1 MQARKL
7 RRFEARAADR
17 LIFFSDAVV
26 AIAITLLALELPV
39 PEGPT
44 VAALRSAVHD
54 DLGHYTA
61 FLISFAVIGAAWGQH
76 NRAFRYTERADDR
89 LRALNAG
96 WLLTIVL
103 NPFATKL
110 LTTEGDDTDTVGLR
124 FGFYALLQCL
134 AHASVIAMERRM
146 TTRQLRDRDVPP
158 ELVAAGD
165 PVLYGLLLG
174 FGLSVPLFFATQ
186 YAWILW
192 IVVPV
197 GAGQL
202 SRYRARTAA
211 AD

>member
-7 RRFEARAADR
+7 RKFEARAADR
-17 LIFFSDAVV
+17 LVFFSDAVV

-39 PEGPT
+39 PEGAT
-44 VAALRSAVHD
+44 VAAFRSAVRE
-54 DLGHYTA
+54 DLDHYTA
-61 FLISFAVIGAAWGQH
+61 FLISFVAIAAAWGQH
-76 NRAFRYTERADDR
+76 NRAFRYTERTDER
-89 LRALNAG
+89 LRTVNAC

-124 FGFYALLQCL
+124 FGFYALLQFL

-146 TTRQLRDRDVPP
+146 TAQQLRDPDVPP
-158 ELVAAGD
+158 EMIEAGD

-186 YAWILW
+186 YAWVLW

-197 GAGQL
+197 TAGRI
-202 SRYRARTAA
+202 SRHRTRKAT